1 MSRFENKSV
10 IVSGC
15 GSGMGKAISL
25 AFMREGAF
33 VTGIEYNQES
43 IDAMKSELA
52 AEGLA
57 DKFAV
62 VCGDV
67 RNTEKLDETLATA
80 LSNCGKLDIL
90 VDNVGVHEFYKTPL
104 NLTDEMWD
112 RVFDI
117 NVKSYMQM
125 NRIALPEL
133 FKTKG
138 CIVMISGLCAYHPSA
153 AGLVYIAS
161 KNAIE
166 GIMKSTAFY
175 CEAKQT
181 GVRVNSVLPGAI
193 DTAMRVNRDVFLP
206 GEMTSEDDEEFQ
218 FYMAEGCIS
227 LNRYYLPPSEVAK
240 AVLFLASDDA
250 SSVTGVSLY
259 VDAGWHGRG

>member
-10 IVSGC
+10 IVTGC

-25 AFMREGAF
+25 AFMRESAH
-33 VTGIEYNQES
+33 VTGIEFSQES
-43 IDAMKSELA
+43 IDTMKAELA
-52 AEGLA
+52 DEGLA
-57 DKFAV
+57 DNFAA

-67 RNTEKLDETLATA
+67 RDLAALDKTLATA
-80 LSNCGKLDIL
+80 LDKCGKLDVL
-90 VDNVGVHEFYKTPL
+90 VDNAGINDGYKSPMSI
-104 NLTDEMWD
+104 TDDSWD

-117 NVKSYMQM
+117 NVKAVMRM

-133 FKTKG
+133 IKTRG
-138 CIVMISGLCAYHPSA
+138 CIVMISGMCAYHPSS
-153 AGLVYIAS
+153 AGLAYVTS

-181 GVRVNSVLPGAI
+181 GVRVNNVNPGAV
-193 DTAMRVNRDVFLP
+193 DTNIVKTRDVFIP
-206 GEMTSEDDEEFQ
+206 TARTEEEESEFN
-218 FYMAEGCIS
+218 FYMTEGCTS
-227 LNRYYLPPSEVAK
+227 LCRSFLQPSEIAK

-250 SSVTGVSLY
+250 SSITGVSLY
-259 VDAGWHGRG
+259 VDGGWHGRG